1 MMNKNGFGKL
11 LLEVQNKVYC
21 LKHPSEIIRTLFTL
35 DGKID
40 TSVGIKSLNLE
51 QSVIYQNLTELN
63 CKVVFTSKLENVDE
77 NRIYFGI
84 TEYGRL
90 LLGADYFLDNY
101 TFTFGYFEVDEHV
114 IKVIKDNIR
123 QKIEI
128 EEQIFNEEVNSFFKD
143 KSKDEINDILKF
155 IKFNIYHMAPILLYV
170 NDKTFSTFY
179 NYNNLIKEFDGDTD
193 EFLLNNLPYKN
204 IENWEKAEKIFVFNM
219 YLLLKSGPPS
229 RGEEVN
235 GIHFSLSFLKDYFNQ
250 KIKEYSQ
257 ILKRKTD
264 GDFSLEKQAV
274 LIFSMRKEIENHYLI
289 YRFINGLNL
298 HKEERYID
306 NRELSKQNDDCL
318 KTDLERLTSVK
329 FSKDYYHYFCQIIE
343 KNLDKE
349 PYQIIEKMMHTIIN
363 RAISRTSSDIGM
375 ARGFRAPLKF
385 YEVHQKDELEEIF
398 NWGQNEYFC
407 CVVPSALMKSAFQN
421 NSKILAGVLTAISKR
436 MEYNSWH
443 YTPGNF
449 LNNQTR
455 ITRHFYFPPVMAD
468 ITKWSD
474 QHHKGHVFAKV
485 RHAIRCPGSI
495 KNGATIY
502 NAFFDLRLMKQSGS
516 DYSENDLVIAIYY
529 KEILKLLFQSW
540 FDVCKRTKQ
549 EINITSYSREWYQ
562 NEYITDK
569 VGG

>member
-11 LLEVQNKVYC
+11 LLEVQNKVHC
-21 LKHPSEIIRTLFTL
+21 LKHPTEIIRTLFTL

-51 QSVIYQNLTELN
+51 QSVIYQNLTEQN
-63 CKVVFTSKLENVDE
+63 CKVVFTSELENVDE

-90 LLGADYFLDNY
+90 LLGADYFFDDY
-101 TFTFGYFEVDEHV
+101 TFIFGYFKVDEHV
-114 IKVIKDNIR
+114 IEVIKDNIR
-123 QKIEI
+123 LKIEI

-143 KSKDEINDILKF
+143 KNKDEINDILKF

-193 EFLLNNLPYKN
+193 EFLLNDLPYKN

-264 GDFSLEKQAV
+264 GDFSLGKQAV

-385 YEVHQKDELEEIF
+385 YEAHQKDELEEIF

>member
-1 MMNKNGFGKL
+1 
-11 LLEVQNKVYC
+11 
-21 LKHPSEIIRTLFTL
+21 
-35 DGKID
+35 
-40 TSVGIKSLNLE
+40 
-51 QSVIYQNLTELN
+51 
-63 CKVVFTSKLENVDE
+63 
-77 NRIYFGI
+77 
-84 TEYGRL
+84 
-90 LLGADYFLDNY
+90 
-101 TFTFGYFEVDEHV
+101 
-114 IKVIKDNIR
+114 
-123 QKIEI
+123 
-128 EEQIFNEEVNSFFKD
+128 
-143 KSKDEINDILKF
+143 
-155 IKFNIYHMAPILLYV
+155 
-170 NDKTFSTFY
+170 
-179 NYNNLIKEFDGDTD
+179 
-193 EFLLNNLPYKN
+193 
-204 IENWEKAEKIFVFNM
+204 
-219 YLLLKSGPPS
+219 
-229 RGEEVN
+229 
-235 GIHFSLSFLKDYFNQ
+235 
-250 KIKEYSQ
+250 
-257 ILKRKTD
+257 
-264 GDFSLEKQAV
+264 
-274 LIFSMRKEIENHYLI
+274 
-289 YRFINGLNL
+289 
-298 HKEERYID
+298 
-306 NRELSKQNDDCL
+306 
-318 KTDLERLTSVK
+318 
-329 FSKDYYHYFCQIIE
+329 
-343 KNLDKE
+343 
-349 PYQIIEKMMHTIIN
+349 MMHTIIN

-385 YEVHQKDELEEIF
+385 YEAHQKDELEKIF